1 MKAIRPAFLCLWAA
15 SGVCLAAPAKDYAE
29 ASSAYKTEVTREDGV
44 AVNAQFTG
52 HLAASQ
58 AKRAAR
64 AEGEAASDAAETE
77 GRRPSRFAAAQ
88 GSNFASPQIY
98 GTVRGDVTIVVD
110 RYGRRGSITSVRR

>member
-1 MKAIRPAFLCLWAA
+1 MRLIRPAILCLSATC
-15 SGVCLAAPAKDYAE
+15 GVCLAAPAKDYAE
-29 ASSAYKTEVTREDGV
+29 ATSAYKSEVAREDGV
-44 AVNAQFTG
+44 ATNAQFTG

-58 AKRAAR
+58 AKRSAR
-64 AEGEAASDAAETE
+64 AEGEAASDAADAE
-77 GRRPSRFAAAQ
+77 GRRLSRSASAQ